1 MSQDQEVAV
10 SLPSSPSEKKRLRV
24 MISEATYCKQRI
36 DDERESI
43 KDIVTRIHE
52 EFDIPKKLANKL
64 INTLYKQDYDNRVSE
79 EEDFQFMYE
88 ALMISNLNGEGTPEK
103 KGEKASDD
111 ELNAIKE
118 WLGKRGTDID
128 TDEEEDSDE

>member
-111 ELNAIKE
+111 ELSAIKE
-118 WLGKRGTDID
+118 WLGNRGTDID

>member
-111 ELNAIKE
+111 ELSAIKE

-128 TDEEEDSDE
+128 EEEDSDE